1 MTADR
6 TIGRLARA
14 DDFRRAYR
22 EGARRATPL
31 LVIHARPNGLDVV
44 RLGIVVSRRFGHAAA
59 RNRLRRRL
67 REAVRAHRD
76 VLRTGM
82 DVVVVPNAAASAA
95 SFAGLREAVAA
106 ALGATAA
113 RETAPG
119 GGRA

>member
-1 MTADR
+1 MTVDR
-6 TIGRLARA
+6 AIGRLARA

-31 LVIHARPNGLDVV
+31 LVIHARPNGLDTI

-67 REAVRAHRD
+67 REAVRARRD

-82 DVVVVPNAAASAA
+82 DVVVVPNAAAAAA
-95 SFAGLREAVAA
+95 SFAGLRDAIAT
-106 ALGATAA
+106 ALAATAA

-119 GGRA
+119 DERA

>member
-1 MTADR
+1 MTLDR
-6 TIGRLARA
+6 AIGRLARA

-31 LVIHARPNGLDVV
+31 LVIHARPNGLDAI

-67 REAVRAHRD
+67 REAVRARRE

-82 DVVVVPNAAASAA
+82 DVVVVPNAAAAAA
-95 SFAGLREAVAA
+95 SFAGLRDAIAT
-106 ALGATAA
+106 ALAATAA

-119 GGRA
+119 DERA

>member
-1 MTADR
+1 MTADL

-31 LVIHARPNGLDVV
+31 LVIHTRPNGLEAV

-67 REAVRAHRD
+67 REAVRARREM
-76 VLRTGM
+76 LGIGT
-82 DVVVVPNAAASAA
+82 DVVVVPKDAAAAA
-95 SFAGLREAVAA
+95 SFAGLRAAVAT
-106 ALGATAA
+106 ALGAKEAPEA
-113 RETAPG
+113 APG
-119 GGRA
+119 GERT